1 MKKQEEKQSKA
12 KQCSLL
18 KIKIVR
24 KKLISGTN
32 HVAYPSEQ
40 LDMSKLEEYYT
51 DLEMKPKEYFNNKKR
66 SHRFQTKLKL
76 SEFRKVINRSDW
88 TFYSPFV
95 TDVNAIA
102 WNSMNSIQLTA
113 AYLQGFLFS
122 DKRPMVMN
130 FGSAGSAA
138 AGHELT
144 HGFDDQGKH
153 FDSEG
158 NLEDWWEPE
167 TDAKYCKTF
176 FSLITF
182 SFQVF
187 RDGTVYCPTVQQL
200 HHQRIG
206 FVCKRDSNT
215 GKTC

>member
-1 MKKQEEKQSKA
+1 MTKQEQKQSKA

-40 LDMSKLEEYYT
+40 LDMSKLEEYYA
-51 DLEMKPKEYFNNKKR
+51 DLEIKPKEYFNNMKR
-66 SHRFQTKLKL
+66 SLLFQKKLEI
-76 SEFRKVINRSDW
+76 SEFRKEFNRSDW
-88 TFYSPFV
+88 RIYSPLV
-95 TDVNAIA
+95 TSVNAFYMPT
-102 WNSMNSIQLTA
+102 MNSIQLPA

-130 FGSAGSAA
+130 FGATGMGV
-138 AGHELT
+138 GHELT

-153 FDSEG
+153 SDSEG
-158 NLEDWWEPE
+158 NLADWWEPE
-167 TDAKYCKTF
+167 TDAKYCKIF

-182 SFQVF
+182 YFQVF
-187 RDGTVYCPTVQQL
+187 RDGTVYRPTVQQL
-200 HHQRIG
+200 HHQRVG
-206 FVCKRDSNT
+206 FVCQRDSNT
-215 GKTC
+215 G

>member
-1 MKKQEEKQSKA
+1 MKKQEQKQSKA

-18 KIKIVR
+18 KIKILR
-24 KKLISGTN
+24 KKLTSGTVN
-32 HVAYPSEQ
+32 IAYPSEL
-40 LDMSKLEEYYT
+40 LDMSKLEEYYA
-51 DLEMKPKEYFNNKKR
+51 DLEIKPKEYFNNMKR
-66 SHRFQTKLKL
+66 SLLFQKKLEI
-76 SEFRKVINRSDW
+76 SEFRKEFNRSDW
-88 TFYSPFV
+88 RIYSPLV
-95 TDVNAIA
+95 TSVNAFYMPT
-102 WNSMNSIQLTA
+102 MNSIQLPA

-130 FGSAGSAA
+130 FGSAGSAG

-144 HGFDDQGKH
+144 HGFDDKGKH

-182 SFQVF
+182 SFLGF
-187 RDGTVYCPTVQQL
+187 
-200 HHQRIG
+200 QRWHSVSSNSTTTSLSKSWICLSTG
-206 FVCKRDSNT
+206 F
-215 GKTC
+215 